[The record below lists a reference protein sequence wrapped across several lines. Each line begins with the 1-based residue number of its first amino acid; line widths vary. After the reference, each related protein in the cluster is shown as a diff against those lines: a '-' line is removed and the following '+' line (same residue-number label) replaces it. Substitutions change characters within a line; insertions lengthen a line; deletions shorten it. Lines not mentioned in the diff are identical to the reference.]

1 MSNEIV
7 VGLDDSLDH
16 QRAARRAAGFKPD
29 QAITALAISSSFA
42 ISAR

>member
-16 QRAARRAAGFKPD
+16 QRAARRAAGFEAD